1 MEVAGEKL
9 TPKQEKALAALLS
22 LGEVKAAA
30 KQAKV
35 GETTLWR
42 WLKEDSFSEAY
53 REARRRLVEV
63 SVARLMADSTAAS
76 KALREITEDKSAPA
90 SARVAAARAILDHS
104 IKGVEVLDLEP
115 RLREIEKNMAA
126 QKKGAKR

>member
-1 MEVAGEKL
+1 MEVASEKL
-9 TPKQEKALAALLS
+9 TARQEQALAALLS

-30 KQAKV
+30 KKAKV

-42 WLKEDSFSEAY
+42 WLKEETFSREY
-53 REARRRLVEV
+53 RDARRRLVETC
-63 SVARLMADSTAAS
+63 VARLMADSTAAS

-90 SARVAAARAILDHS
+90 SARVAAARAILEHS

-115 RLREIEKNMAA
+115 RLREIEKNIAA
-126 QKKGAKR
+126 QKGSKK